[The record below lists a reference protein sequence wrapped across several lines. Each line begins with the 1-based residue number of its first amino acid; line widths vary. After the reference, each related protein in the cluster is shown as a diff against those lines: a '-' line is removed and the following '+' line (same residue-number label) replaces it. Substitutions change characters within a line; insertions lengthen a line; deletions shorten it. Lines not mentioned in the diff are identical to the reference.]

1 MIIWIFTLIFDIIFN
16 IICYLTNPI
25 VCLFANEVGELPKI
39 FFLWAQYDDGL
50 DIEWFVSTEH
60 LPSWMVYDFKKHYK
74 FVDTYPTS
82 YVILIDPNFTIK
94 ERIQR
99 YFCRLAWMYRN
110 CAYGFSYYIVGRI
123 ADGDKIKDLEGPA
136 YFFGHEVGKGKG
148 IIFRYYENWKTFGLF
163 CLYGWFTWYTKDH
176 KIFRLLGIDR
186 KCRTKVFVGYK
197 MQSVKP
203 GEKSRCMLVLDINP
217 FRVVYPKNTD

>member
-1 MIIWIFTLIFDIIFN
+1 MIIWLITLIFDIIFN
-16 IICYLTNPI
+16 IICWFTNPI
-25 VCLFANEVGELPKI
+25 VCLFANEEGVLPKI

-74 FVDTYPTS
+74 YVDASPTS

-110 CAYGFSYYIVGRI
+110 CAYGFSYYIVGRMV
-123 ADGDKIKDLEGPA
+123 DGDKLIDLDPPYTILDQKIK
-136 YFFGHEVGKGKG
+136 V
-148 IIFRYYENWKTFGLF
+148 RYYDNWKTFGIF
-163 CLYGWFTWYTKDH
+163 CVKGDVKWYTKDYAPF
-176 KIFRLLGIDR
+176 KWFNIDR
-186 KCRTKVFVGYK
+186 KCICKIFIGYK
-197 MQSVKP
+197 AQSVQK
-203 GEKSRCMLVLDINP
+203 GEKCRCMLVFDVNL
-217 FRVVYPKNTD
+217 FRVVYPKGTK